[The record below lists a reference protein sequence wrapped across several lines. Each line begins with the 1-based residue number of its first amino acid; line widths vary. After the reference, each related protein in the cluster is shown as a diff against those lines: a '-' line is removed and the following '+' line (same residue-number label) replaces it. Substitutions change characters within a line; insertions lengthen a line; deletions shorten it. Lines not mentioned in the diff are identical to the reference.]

1 MKRFLICC
9 IALIQVNSMVNAAN
23 NIPANHPYIQ
33 YYGRWD
39 FSDSLAPSHSWP
51 GVYLFA
57 KFEGTSIGVRM
68 NDNYCYYNIFIDGKL
83 LSVFKGNSAG
93 IASYTLAS
101 GLPDST
107 HTLLFTKRNETTSS
121 KFSFNGLI
129 LDDGKNLLP
138 PPAKPVRKIEFMGD
152 SYTSASGNE
161 WTDNTKP
168 LDKETQYT
176 NIYEGFGP
184 ITARNYNAQ
193 YQMTSQAGY
202 GLVLDWESNYV
213 NNIPDK
219 FDRTLCYTSLPKW
232 DYEQWIPNLVVICL
246 GLNDYSGFG
255 GYSGPVAQDKTDLF
269 KSRYH
274 DFVGTIRDVYP
285 GTKILIVAANS
296 VGWIQTA
303 VSEVVAE
310 ENNLGKSDVFYT
322 YFPKYEDSSYVFGG
336 HPTVATHH
344 LIAERL
350 IAKIDSIDAWQ
361 PYQDLLPP
369 RITKLPVSPFIV
381 YDTSYVLSIK
391 TDSYATMRY
400 SAEDKPY
407 DQMEHTFTTTGK
419 RDHSVALSCQHGIPY
434 TYFLRG
440 IDVYGN
446 AMDSSAIVQFN
457 VDTTKVLLNWTA
469 SGYDHS
475 GWKTGLAPLSN
486 ISADS
491 PKTLISSVV
500 TAYFRKNITI
510 TDISK
515 ITGIGIFIKA
525 HDGAVVYANGAEVA
539 RINMFADEE
548 ISYNSMA
555 IGALEFNNMVAIN
568 TPSNLSKFH
577 NSENTIAVEI
587 HTANSTSPSVSFD
600 CYMLDNLG
608 YYFKLGSEWY
618 YYNNGDTPPNQ
629 LADKVTDVLS
639 GQQSSHTKSF
649 VLYSNYP
656 NPFNPSTTLKFDI
669 PSKSHVTMN
678 IFDLLGRKVSTLV
691 DEVKSEGTYDI
702 HFDGNTLSS
711 GLYFCRLQAG
721 NRVVTQKLVLLK

>member
-1 MKRFLICC
+1 MV
-9 IALIQVNSMVNAAN
+9 ALVIGVCTMLHSTQ

-51 GVYLFA
+51 GVYLYA
-57 KFEGTSIGVRM
+57 EFEGTSIGVRM
-68 NDNYCYYNIFIDGKL
+68 NDNYCYYNVFIDGKL
-83 LSVFKGNSAG
+83 SSVFKGSSAG
-93 IASYTLAS
+93 VTSYTLAS
-101 GLPDST
+101 GLSDSN
-107 HTLLFTKRNETTSS
+107 HTLLFTKRNETTSN
-121 KFSFNGLI
+121 KYSFHGLI

-138 PPAKPVRKIEFMGD
+138 PPAKPMRKIEFIGD

-202 GLVLDWESNYV
+202 GLVVDWESNYA
-213 NNIPDK
+213 NTIPDK

-255 GYSGPVAQDKTDLF
+255 GYSGPIAKDKTDLF

-274 DFVGTIRDVYP
+274 DFIETIRDVYP

-296 VGWIQTA
+296 VEWIQTA
-303 VSEVVAE
+303 ASEVVVE
-310 ENNLGKSDVFYT
+310 ENNLGKNDAFYT

-350 IAKIDSIDAWQ
+350 IAKIDSIDAWH

-381 YDTSYVLSIK
+381 YDTTYTLTIQ
-391 TDSYATMRY
+391 TDSYATMRF
-400 SAEDKPY
+400 STIDKPY
-407 DQMEHTFTTTGK
+407 NQMDSVFTVTGK
-419 RDHSVALSCQHGIPY
+419 REHSVTFSCSHNQHY
-434 TYFLRG
+434 TYYLRG
-440 IDVYGN
+440 IDVFGN
-446 AMDSSAIVQFN
+446 AMDTSAVVIFQ
-457 VDTTKVLLNWTA
+457 VDTTKTLLNWA
-469 SGYDHS
+469 SLGYDHS

-491 PKTLISSVV
+491 PKTLVSSVI

-510 TDISK
+510 ADISK
-515 ITGIGIFIKA
+515 ITAIGIFIKA
-525 HDGAVVYANGAEVA
+525 HDGAVVYANGSEVA
-539 RINMFADEE
+539 RINMFTDEE
-548 ISYNSMA
+548 ISYHSVA
-555 IGALEFNNMVAIN
+555 IGAKAFNNMVAIN
-568 TPSNLSKFH
+568 TPAGFSKLH
-577 NSENTIAVEI
+577 NGENTVAVEI
-587 HTANSTSPSVSFD
+587 HTASSTVPSVSFD
-600 CYMLDNLG
+600 CYILDNLG
-608 YYFKLGSEWY
+608 YYFKLGSEWHY
-618 YYNNGDTPPNQ
+618 YDNGDTPPNQ
-629 LADKVTDVLS
+629 LADKITDVLS
-639 GQQSSHTKSF
+639 EQQSLQPKSF
-649 VLYSNYP
+649 ILYSNYP

-669 PSKSHVTMN
+669 PSKSHVTIY
-678 IFDLLGRKVSTLV
+678 IFDLLGRKVATVV
-691 DEVKSEGTYDI
+691 DEVKSEGTYNI
-702 HFDGNTLSS
+702 RFDGSALSS

-721 NRVVTQKLVLLK
+721 NRVAIQKLILLK